1 MLKVIYHSARNFLI
15 TITKEKRKAALKN
28 EAGRDEKHLF
38 LLLGLT
44 EIWLYGWINDSTNK
58 IMRKLT

>member
-1 MLKVIYHSARNFLI
+1 MHDFRITGVESNLSFYKKLSLI
-15 TITKEKRKAALKN
+15 KINREKRKAALKN

-44 EIWLYGWINDSTNK
+44 EI
-58 IMRKLT
+58 